1 MGTLVIPSN
10 IGGAHWGGVAI
21 DPNRALAIVP
31 VNRIAAMVQL
41 LPREDLDLDEVRRAE
56 QRLGDDYEYNQ
67 MRGTPY
73 VMRRRLLLA
82 PSRLP
87 CTPPPFGT
95 LVAIDLVSGQ
105 RKWEVPLGSFVA
117 AVADDAATRVRP
129 EWGSP
134 NLGGPIVTAG
144 GLVFIGASLDRQ
156 LHAYDVET
164 GEELWHGELPASAK
178 ATPMSYLLRSGAQ
191 YVAVAVGGGD
201 AWGTGDYVIAFRI
214 P

>member
-1 MGTLVIPSN
+1 MPSN

-21 DPNRALAIVP
+21 DPQRSLAVVP
-31 VNRIAAMVQL
+31 VNRLAAMVEL
-41 LPREDLDLDEVRRAE
+41 IPREGFDLAAARRSE
-56 QRLGDDYEYNQ
+56 RRLGDDFEYNR
-67 MRGTPY
+67 MLGTPF

-87 CTPPPFGT
+87 CTPPPFGA
-95 LVAIDLVSGQ
+95 LVAVDLASGTL
-105 RKWEVPLGSFVA
+105 KWNVPLGSMAGAMTPEA
-117 AVADDAATRVRP
+117 AARLPAGL
-129 EWGSP
+129 GSL

-144 GLVFIGASLDRQ
+144 GLVFIGASLDRR

-164 GEELWHGELPASAK
+164 GAEVWHGELPASAR
-178 ATPMSYLLRSGAQ
+178 ATPMSYRLQSGAQ

-201 AWGTGDYVIAFRI
+201 AWGDGDYVLAFRL